1 MNILIVGAGAIGI
14 AVGTALQTAGKSVTF
29 LARGETKAAMEQGG
43 VHRTGLLG
51 EAHCPPE
58 QFTVTDSYDQL
69 APHSFDYVIIAVK
82 AMANEEVCRQLA
94 VHSDILTQDGKLVL
108 FQNGW
113 GNDTVYLRR
122 FPRSQVCCARIVT
135 GFARTAPNI
144 SNITVHSAPILL
156 GNLYG
161 LDVEPLRPLAKAIHA
176 GGIPADITRDVAAA
190 LWAKMLYNCA
200 LNPLGAVLGLCYG
213 DLTKSPCGNQIMSDI
228 VDEVFAVMTACG
240 YRTYWPTAD
249 TYKKELFEN
258 LIPTTYAHVSS
269 TLQDIRR
276 RRPTEIDILSG
287 KIMELGAAHGIDVP
301 VNRMLYRQI
310 KLLEANY

>member
-1 MNILIVGAGAIGI
+1 MHILIVGAGAIGI
-14 AVGTALQTAGKSVTF
+14 AVGTALQTAGASVTF

-43 VHRTGLLG
+43 IHRTGLLG
-51 EAHCPPE
+51 EAHCPPDAI
-58 QFTVTDSYDQL
+58 TVTDAYDQL
-69 APHSFDYVIIAVK
+69 PRHTFDYVILSVK
-82 AMANEEVCRQLA
+82 AMANEEVCQQLA
-94 VHSDILTQDGKLVL
+94 THQDILAQGGKLVL

-113 GNDTVYLRR
+113 GNDERYLRR
-122 FPRSQVCCARIVT
+122 FPRTQVCCARIVT
-135 GFARTAPNI
+135 GFVRPAPNV
-144 SNITVHSAPILL
+144 SDITVHNAPILL

-161 LDVEPLRPLAKAIHA
+161 LPVEPLVPLAQALEA
-176 GGIPADITRDVAAA
+176 GGIPAGITQDVAAA

-213 DLTKSPCGNQIMSDI
+213 DLTKCPSGKEMLSAI
-228 VDEVFAVMTACG
+228 VDEVFAVMTASG
-240 YRTYWPTAD
+240 YHTYWPTAD
-249 TYKKELFEN
+249 AYKQELFGH

-276 RRPTEIDILSG
+276 KHPTEIDILSG
-287 KIMELGAAHGIDVP
+287 KIIQLGEAHGIDVP